1 MLALDLIEIDEIE
14 KDKQLILMASGVHA
28 THLQLHFAS
37 LVFYHDLKPNSYV
50 AIEMYFRSLGTIQWN
65 DFGKNNIDKA
75 LRMIEFGL
83 FKPARC

>member
-37 LVFYHDLKPNSYV
+37 LVFFIMIRSQIHMLPLRCTFDPSEQFN
-50 AIEMYFRSLGTIQWN
+50 EMILVRIIYT
-65 DFGKNNIDKA
+65 KH
-75 LRMIEFGL
+75 
-83 FKPARC
+83 

>member
-37 LVFYHDLKPNSYV
+37 LVFLS
-50 AIEMYFRSLGTIQWN
+50 
-65 DFGKNNIDKA
+65 
-75 LRMIEFGL
+75 
-83 FKPARC
+83 